1 MSLTGISAN
10 RLELLQIAE
19 AVAREKSI
27 DKEIVIEAIEE
38 AIQKGARSRYGA
50 EHDIRVNIDPK
61 TGETVIKRVVTVVA
75 DDAAWDEEAG
85 EEAPPGIMRL
95 SEARRDDP
103 KAQIG
108 QVYEEVLPPF
118 EFGRVQT
125 QMARQVVTGKVREA
139 ERERQHEEFKD
150 RVGEIISGAV
160 KRVEYGNVVVDLGR
174 GEGIMRRDQSIPRE
188 NFNIGDRIRCY
199 IYDVRRETKGPQ
211 ILLSRAHGGFMAKLF
226 AQEVPEVYD
235 GVIEIRAVARDPG
248 SRAKM
253 AVVSNDSSI
262 DPVGACVG
270 MRGSRVQAVVAELQG
285 EKIDIIQW
293 SPDEPTFIVN
303 ALAPAEVSKVVLDEE
318 DERVEVVVP
327 DEQLSLAIGRRGQNV
342 RLASQLTGWQI
353 DIMTESQESERRQ
366 REFAERTA
374 LFQEALDVDEVIA
387 QLLVTEGFA
396 TVEDVAYV
404 ETAEVASIEGFDED
418 TAEEIQARARDF
430 LDREAAEYDAKR
442 KALGVEDGLLEIN
455 GVTLPI
461 AVALGEGGV
470 KTVED
475 LADLTPDDL
484 RGWYEN
490 RNGERVRE
498 NGVLESFG
506 LEPADAEALIVR
518 ARVAMGWIE
527 APPEPE
533 PDLDEIAPE
542 LTEEEMVFGRAGAA
556 SAPTAVA
563 AEAEAEPD
571 AEAEAEI
578 GAEAPE
584 ADAEAAAP
592 AQDAD
597 ET

>member
-1 MSLTGISAN
+1 MSPTGIAAN

-27 DKEIVIEAIEE
+27 DREVVILAIEE
-38 AIQKGARSRYGA
+38 AIQKGARARYGA
-50 EHDIRVNIDPK
+50 EHDIRVRIDPK
-61 TGETVIKRVVTVVA
+61 TGETSLKRVIRVIP
-75 DDAAWDEEAG
+75 DDETFTDEDGLPVE
-85 EEAPPGIMRL
+85 PIGIRRL
-95 SEARRDDP
+95 SEALRDDP
-103 KAQIG
+103 EAFVGKT
-108 QVYEEVLPPF
+108 YEEVLPPF

-139 ERERQHEEFKD
+139 ERERQYEEFKD
-150 RVGEIISGAV
+150 RVGEIVNGVV
-160 KRVEYGNVVVDLGR
+160 KRVEYGNTVVDLGR

-199 IYDVRRETKGPQ
+199 IYDVRREAKGPQ
-211 ILLSRAHGGFMAKLF
+211 ILLSRAHGGFLAKLF
-226 AQEVPEVYD
+226 AQDVPEVYD

-253 AVVSNDSSI
+253 AVVSNDGSI

-293 SPDEPTFIVN
+293 NPDEATFIVN
-303 ALAPAEVSKVVLDEE
+303 ALAPAEVSKVVMDEE

-404 ETAEVASIEGFDED
+404 DASEVANIEGFDED
-418 TAEEIQARARDF
+418 TAEEIQARARDH
-430 LDREAAEYDAKR
+430 LEREAAELDAR
-442 KALGVEDGLLEIN
+442 RRELGVEDGLLEIE
-455 GVTLPI
+455 GVTLPV
-461 AVALGEGGV
+461 AVALGEGEV
-470 KTVED
+470 KSVED
-475 LADLTPDDL
+475 LAGLVPDDL
-484 RGWYEN
+484 RGWYET

-498 NGVLESFG
+498 PGVLDAFSLDAAE
-506 LEPADAEALIVR
+506 AEALIMR

-527 APPEPE
+527 APPEE
-533 PDLDEIAPE
+533 V
-542 LTEEEMVFGRAGAA
+542 EEEIEAELSEEDIVFGQPGAR
-556 SAPTAVA
+556 
-563 AEAEAEPD
+563 EA
-571 AEAEAEI
+571 
-578 GAEAPE
+578 
-584 ADAEAAAP
+584 
-592 AQDAD
+592 
-597 ET
+597 

>member
-1 MSLTGISAN
+1 MTVTGISAN
-10 RLELLQIAE
+10 RLELLQIAD

-27 DKEIVIEAIEE
+27 EKEIVIEAIEE
-38 AIQKGARSRYGA
+38 AVQKAARSRYGA
-50 EHDIRVNIDPK
+50 EHDIRVHIDTK
-61 TGETVIKRVVTVVA
+61 TGETTITRVVTVV
-75 DDAAWDEEAG
+75 DDEEPIENTYAFKSL
-85 EEAPPGIMRL
+85 ADAKL
-95 SEARRDDP
+95 DD
-103 KAQIG
+103 KDAFVG
-108 QVYEEVLPPF
+108 KVYEEDLPPF

-139 ERERQHEEFKD
+139 ERERQYEEFKD
-150 RVGEIISGAV
+150 RVGEIINGVA
-160 KRVEYGNVVVDLGR
+160 KRVEYGNVIVDLGR

-188 NFNIGDRIRCY
+188 NFQVGDRVRAY

-211 ILLSRAHGGFMAKLF
+211 IMLSRAHGGFMAKLF

-293 SPDEPTFIVN
+293 SPDEATFIVN
-303 ALAPAEVSKVVLDEE
+303 ALAPAEVSKVVMDEE

-342 RLASQLTGWQI
+342 RLASQLSGWQI

-366 REFAERTA
+366 REFAERTQ

-404 ETAEVASIEGFDED
+404 DVSEIASIEGFDED
-418 TAEEIQARARDF
+418 TGAEIQARAQDF
-430 LDREAAEYDAKR
+430 LDKIAAEFDSKR
-442 KALGVEDGLLEIN
+442 RELGVEDALLEIE

-461 AVALGEGGV
+461 AVALGEGDV
-470 KTVED
+470 KTVEN
-475 LADLTPDDL
+475 LADLVPDDL
-484 RGWYEN
+484 RGWFETK
-490 RNGERVRE
+490 NGERVRE
-498 NGVLESFG
+498 PGILETFR
-506 LEPADAEALIVR
+506 LEPADAEALIMR
-518 ARVAMGWIE
+518 ARVAMGWVE

-533 PDLDEIAPE
+533 
-542 LTEEEMVFGRAGAA
+542 T
-556 SAPTAVA
+556 
-563 AEAEAEPD
+563 
-571 AEAEAEI
+571 
-578 GAEAPE
+578 
-584 ADAEAAAP
+584 
-592 AQDAD
+592 
-597 ET
+597 

>member
-1 MSLTGISAN
+1 MSPTGIAAN

-27 DKEIVIEAIEE
+27 DREVVISAIEE
-38 AIQKGARSRYGA
+38 AIQKGARARYGA
-50 EHDIRVNIDPK
+50 EHDIRVRIDPK
-61 TGETVIKRVVTVVA
+61 TGETTLKRVIRVIP
-75 DDAAWDEEAG
+75 DDETFTDEDGLPVE
-85 EEAPPGIMRL
+85 PVGIRRL
-95 SEARRDDP
+95 SEALRDDP
-103 KAQIG
+103 ETFVGKT
-108 QVYEEVLPPF
+108 YEEVLPPF

-125 QMARQVVTGKVREA
+125 QMARPVVTGKVREA
-139 ERERQHEEFKD
+139 ERERQYEEFKD
-150 RVGEIISGAV
+150 RVGEVVNGVV
-160 KRVEYGNVVVDLGR
+160 KRVEYGNTVVDLGR

-199 IYDVRRETKGPQ
+199 IYDVRREAKGPQ

-253 AVVSNDSSI
+253 AVISNDSSI

-293 SPDEPTFIVN
+293 SPDEATFIVN
-303 ALAPAEVSKVVLDEE
+303 ALAPAEVSKVVMDEE

-404 ETAEVASIEGFDED
+404 ESSEVAAIEGFDED
-418 TAEEIQARARDF
+418 TAEEIQARARDH
-430 LDREAAEYDAKR
+430 LEREAAELDAR
-442 KALGVEDGLLEIN
+442 RRELGVEDGLLEIE
-455 GVTLPI
+455 GVTLPV
-461 AVALGEGGV
+461 AVALGAGEV
-470 KTVED
+470 RSVED
-475 LADLTPDDL
+475 LAGLVPDDL
-484 RGWYEN
+484 RGWFET

-498 NGVLESFG
+498 AGILESFG
-506 LEPADAEALIVR
+506 LDAADAEALILR
-518 ARVAMGWIE
+518 ARIAMGWIE
-527 APPEPE
+527 PPPEVV
-533 PDLDEIAPE
+533 
-542 LTEEEMVFGRAGAA
+542 EEEIEAELSEEDIVFGQPGAR
-556 SAPTAVA
+556 
-563 AEAEAEPD
+563 EA
-571 AEAEAEI
+571 
-578 GAEAPE
+578 
-584 ADAEAAAP
+584 
-592 AQDAD
+592 
-597 ET
+597 

>member
-1 MSLTGISAN
+1 MATGISAN
-10 RLELLQIAE
+10 RLELLQIAD
-19 AVAREKSI
+19 AVAREKGI
-27 DKEIVIEAIEE
+27 EKEIVIASIEE
-38 AIQKGARSRYGA
+38 AIQKAARSRYGA
-50 EHDIRVNIDPK
+50 EHDIRVVIDPK
-61 TGETVIKRVVTVVA
+61 TGETSIKRYLTVVE
-75 DDAAWDEEAG
+75 DDAEFEEEDGHGKIRLSDALATDRDAFVGQVTDEE
-85 EEAPPGIMRL
+85 
-95 SEARRDDP
+95 
-103 KAQIG
+103 
-108 QVYEEVLPPF
+108 LPPF

-139 ERERQHEEFKD
+139 ERERQFEEFKD
-150 RVGEIISGAV
+150 RVGEIVNGSV
-160 KRVEYGNVVVDLGR
+160 KRVEYGNVIVDLGR

-211 ILLSRAHGGFMAKLF
+211 IMLSRAHGGFMAKLF

-293 SPDEPTFIVN
+293 NPDEATFIVN
-303 ALAPAEVSKVVLDEE
+303 ALAPAEVSKVVMDEE

-366 REFAERTA
+366 KQFSETTA

-387 QLLVTEGFA
+387 QLLATEGFVS
-396 TVEDVAYV
+396 VEDVAYV
-404 ETAEVASIEGFDED
+404 EPHEIAAIEGFDED
-418 TAEEIQARARDF
+418 TADELQARARDF
-430 LDREAAEYDAKR
+430 LDKETAAQDAR
-442 KALGVEDGLLEIN
+442 RVELGVEDAVLEIE
-455 GVTLPI
+455 GVTLPM
-461 AVALGEGGV
+461 AVALGEGEV

-475 LADLTPDDL
+475 LAGLIPDDL
-484 RGWYEN
+484 RGWFESK
-490 RNGERVRE
+490 NGERVRE
-498 NGVLESFG
+498 PGILEAFTLS
-506 LEPADAEALIVR
+506 PDDADALIMR
-518 ARVAMGWIE
+518 ARVIMGWIE

-533 PDLDEIAPE
+533 YEPEYELEAESEGLDNPEDLDLA
-542 LTEEEMVFGRAGAA
+542 
-556 SAPTAVA
+556 TA
-563 AEAEAEPD
+563 EGE
-571 AEAEAEI
+571 
-578 GAEAPE
+578 
-584 ADAEAAAP
+584 
-592 AQDAD
+592 AQDA
-597 ET
+597 

>member
-1 MSLTGISAN
+1 MSPTGIAAN
-10 RLELLQIAE
+10 RLELLQIAD

-27 DKEIVIEAIEE
+27 DREVVIAAIEE
-38 AIQKGARSRYGA
+38 AIQKGARARYGA
-50 EHDIRVNIDPK
+50 EHDIRVRIDPK
-61 TGETVIKRVVTVVA
+61 TGETTLKRVIRVIP
-75 DDAAWDEEAG
+75 DDETFTDEDGLPVE
-85 EEAPPGIMRL
+85 PVGIRRL
-95 SEARRDDP
+95 SEALRDDP
-103 KAQIG
+103 EAFVGKT
-108 QVYEEVLPPF
+108 YEEVLPPF

-139 ERERQHEEFKD
+139 ERERQYEEFKD
-150 RVGEIISGAV
+150 RVGEVINGVV
-160 KRVEYGNVVVDLGR
+160 KRVEYGNTVVDLGR

-199 IYDVRRETKGPQ
+199 IYDVRREAKGPQ

-253 AVVSNDSSI
+253 AVISNDSSI

-293 SPDEPTFIVN
+293 SPDEATFIVN
-303 ALAPAEVSKVVLDEE
+303 ALAPAEVSKVVMDEE

-404 ETAEVASIEGFDED
+404 DSSEVAAIEGFDEE
-418 TAEEIQARARDF
+418 TAEEIQARARDY
-430 LDREAAEYDAKR
+430 LEREAAELDAR
-442 KALGVEDGLLEIN
+442 RRELGVEDGLLEIE
-455 GVTLPI
+455 GVTLPV
-461 AVALGEGGV
+461 AVALGEGEV
-470 KTVED
+470 KSVED
-475 LADLTPDDL
+475 LAGLVPDDL
-484 RGWYEN
+484 RGWYET

-498 NGVLESFG
+498 PGVLESFG
-506 LEPADAEALIVR
+506 LDAADAEALILR
-518 ARVAMGWIE
+518 ARIAMGWIE
-527 APPEPE
+527 APPESV
-533 PDLDEIAPE
+533 
-542 LTEEEMVFGRAGAA
+542 EEEIEAELSEEDIVFGQPGAR
-556 SAPTAVA
+556 
-563 AEAEAEPD
+563 EA
-571 AEAEAEI
+571 
-578 GAEAPE
+578 
-584 ADAEAAAP
+584 
-592 AQDAD
+592 
-597 ET
+597 